1 MPSPNEISE
10 LFDLHHSYN
19 LLNLLSEI
27 KNQYHDLSILNK
39 QNKYIESDFIELI
52 KFNINYKSFIKNK

>member
-10 LFDLHHSYN
+10 VFDLHHSYN